1 MTKNNTLPVMLDN
14 EQYEWI
20 EQESERAGISK
31 GGVVRQAIR
40 LYQATGG
47 LLGPARMQ
55 RAGQVYADEQH
66 GSTESTESTG
76 HE

>member
-1 MTKNNTLPVMLDN
+1 MLDN

-31 GGVVRQAIR
+31 GGVVRQAIK

-47 LLGPARMQ
+47 LLGPTRMEMAQ
-55 RAGQVYADEQH
+55 QSSVDVPES
-66 GSTESTESTG
+66 GSGNTNDSSG
-76 HE
+76 